1 MTSAVTARFG
11 AIAEPLANAR
21 GSERSPDREGVVSC
35 KGTPPRGRRP
45 RAPRA
50 RPVWAAAVLLAA
62 AWAMASGQNA
72 GAPIHF
78 VYRPIDF
85 KLDSCETPQRHAPE
99 TMAGGVALFDY
110 NNDGYL
116 DIFFTNGADIRTL
129 KKTSPKYSNR
139 LFEND
144 GKGNFKDVTAKAGL
158 AGVGF
163 DGGVAI
169 GDYDNDGYEDIFV
182 GGVHGNRLYHNN
194 GDGTF
199 TDVTAKAGL
208 NRPDAQYGPLWSVGG
223 AWVDV
228 NNDGLL
234 DLFVVNYL
242 AWDIDTEPAC
252 EAGPGQLDY
261 CHPKFYKPTPNQLF
275 LNNGDGTFRD
285 VSAESG
291 IRAHPGKGMG
301 VGVADYDLDG
311 LMDLFVSN
319 DKMDNSF
326 FHNKGGA
333 KFEEIAFDVGVALAE
348 DGKFISGMGVDF
360 RDLDNDGL
368 PDIAFVALDHET
380 FPLFRN
386 LGKRGFADITGS
398 SGMARLSAPMAG
410 YSPTI
415 ADFDNDGWKDI
426 FVTRGHVQ
434 SLGYASKVQVE
445 QANTVFR
452 NLGGA
457 RFEALTAEA
466 GLTAQTASRH
476 RGSAVGDLN
485 GDGRLDV
492 VVTALAAPAELWFN
506 DSAGGGH
513 WLEFDLQGTVSNR
526 DGIGARI
533 KVTAG
538 GKVQYNHVSFAAGY
552 ASSSAGPTHFGLG
565 TAKSADVVEIHW
577 PSGVTQEL
585 KNVAGDRVVK
595 VKEPK
600 R

>member
-1 MTSAVTARFG
+1 VSG
-11 AIAEPLANAR
+11 APIP
-21 GSERSPDREGVVSC
+21 
-35 KGTPPRGRRP
+35 GRLI
-45 RAPRA
+45 
-50 RPVWAAAVLLAA
+50 WAAAVTLAA
-62 AWAMASGQNA
+62 VWALASGQNTP
-72 GAPIHF
+72 APIHF

-85 KLDSCETPQRHAPE
+85 RLESCETPQRHAPE
-99 TMAGGVALFDY
+99 TMAGGVAVFDY

-116 DIFFTNGADIRTL
+116 DIFFTNGADIQTL
-129 KKTSPKYSNR
+129 KKDSPKYSNR

-144 GKGNFKDVTAKAGL
+144 GKGNFKDVTVKAGL

-163 DGGVAI
+163 DNGVAI
-169 GDYDNDGYEDIFV
+169 GDYDNDGYKDIFV

-199 TDVTAKAGL
+199 TDVTAKAL
-208 NRPDAQYGPLWSVGG
+208 PPAARKPDSQYGPLWSVGG
-223 AWVDV
+223 AWLDV

-242 AWDIDTEPAC
+242 AWDIQTEPSC
-252 EAGPGQLDY
+252 EAGPGKLDY
-261 CHPKFYKPTPNQLF
+261 CHPKFYKATPNQLF

-285 VSAESG
+285 ISAESG

-311 LMDLFVSN
+311 LMDIFVAN
-319 DKMDNSF
+319 DKVENSL
-326 FHNKGGA
+326 FHNLGKG
-333 KFEEIAFDVGVALAE
+333 KFQETAFDAGVALE
-348 DGKFISGMGVDF
+348 ENGRFISGMGVDF

-368 PDIAFVALDHET
+368 PDIAFVALENET

-386 LGKRGFADITGS
+386 LGKRGFGDITGS
-398 SGMARLSAPMAG
+398 SGMARLSVSMAG

-434 SLGYASKVQVE
+434 SLGYASRVQVE
-445 QANTVFR
+445 QPNTVFR
-452 NLGGA
+452 NIPGSMPGNPGGI

-466 GLTAQTASRH
+466 GLIAQPPSRH

-492 VVTALAAPAELWFN
+492 VVTAISAPAEVWLN
-506 DSAGGGH
+506 DSPGGGH
-513 WLEFDLQGTVSNR
+513 WLAFELQGTKSNR

-538 GKVQYNHVSFAAGY
+538 GAVQYSHVSFAAGY

-565 TAKSADVVEIHW
+565 ASKSADLVEIRW
-577 PSGVTQEL
+577 PSGITQEL
-585 KNVAGDRVVK
+585 RNVSADRVVK
-595 VKEPK
+595 IKEPAK
-600 R
+600 

>member
-1 MTSAVTARFG
+1 MSRL
-11 AIAEPLANAR
+11 PH
-21 GSERSPDREGVVSC
+21 
-35 KGTPPRGRRP
+35 
-45 RAPRA
+45 RAHT
-50 RPVWAAAVLLAA
+50 V
-62 AWAMASGQNA
+62 WAMAVFLAALWAIASGQDA
-72 GAPIHF
+72 KAPIHF
-78 VYRPIDF
+78 AFRPIDF
-85 KLDSCETPQRHAPE
+85 QLESCETPRRHAPE
-99 TMAGGVALFDY
+99 TMAGGVAVFDY

-116 DIFFTNGADIRTL
+116 DVFFANGADIQTL
-129 KKTSPKYSNR
+129 KKSSPKYSNR

-158 AGVGF
+158 AGTGF
-163 DGGVAI
+163 DNGVAI
-169 GDYDNDGYEDIFV
+169 GDYDNDGYKDIFV

-208 NRPDAQYGPLWSVGG
+208 NQPDSQYGPLWSVGG
-223 AWVDV
+223 AWLDV

-242 AWDIDTEPAC
+242 AWDFATEPAC
-252 EAGPGQLDY
+252 EVAPGKLDY

-285 VSAESG
+285 ISAESG

-301 VGVADYDLDG
+301 VGIADYDLDG
-311 LMDLFVSN
+311 WMDLFVAN
-319 DKMDNSF
+319 DKMDNSL
-326 FHNKGGA
+326 FHNQGGA
-333 KFEEIAFDVGVALAE
+333 KFREVAFDAGVALTE
-348 DGKFISGMGVDF
+348 NGQFISGMGVDF

-368 PDIAFVALDHET
+368 PDIAFVALENET

-386 LGKRGFADITGS
+386 LGKGGFAEVTGA
-398 SGMARLSAPMAG
+398 SGMARLSVSMAG

-434 SLGYASKVQVE
+434 SLGYASRVQVE
-445 QANTVFR
+445 QPNTVFR

-457 RFEALTAEA
+457 RFQALTAEA
-466 GLTAQTASRH
+466 GLTARPPGRH

-492 VVTALAAPAELWFN
+492 VATAIAAPAELWFN
-506 DSAGGGH
+506 DSPGGGH
-513 WLEFDLQGTVSNR
+513 WLEFDLHGTRSNR
-526 DGIGARI
+526 DAIGARI

-538 GKVQYNHVSFAAGY
+538 GAVQYNHVSFAAGY
-552 ASSSAGPTHFGLG
+552 GSSSAGPTHFGLG
-565 TAKSADVVEIHW
+565 ASKAADLVEIRW

-585 KNVAGDRVVK
+585 RNVAADRVVK
-595 VKEPK
+595 LQEPK
-600 R
+600 

>member
-1 MTSAVTARFG
+1 MKSVPILIASAGLLTA
-11 AIAEPLANAR
+11 
-21 GSERSPDREGVVSC
+21 
-35 KGTPPRGRRP
+35 
-45 RAPRA
+45 
-50 RPVWAAAVLLAA
+50 VWAV
-62 AWAMASGQNA
+62 ASGPNA
-72 GAPIHF
+72 ESPIHF
-78 VYRPIDF
+78 VYHAIDF
-85 KLDSCETPQRHAPE
+85 RLESCETPRRHAPE
-99 TMAGGVALFDY
+99 TMAGGVAVFDY
-110 NNDGYL
+110 NNDGYP
-116 DIFFTNGADIRTL
+116 DIFFTNGADIQTL
-129 KKTSPKYSNR
+129 KKTSPKYFNR

-158 AGVGF
+158 AGTGF
-163 DGGVAI
+163 DTGVAI

-182 GGVHGNRLYHNN
+182 GGVHGNHLYHNN

-208 NRPDAQYGPLWSVGG
+208 DRPDSQYGPLWSVGG

-252 EAGPGQLDY
+252 EAAPGKLDY
-261 CHPKFYKPTPNQLF
+261 CHPKFYKATANQLF

-285 VSAESG
+285 ISAESG

-301 VGVADYDLDG
+301 VGIADYDLDG
-311 LMDLFVSN
+311 LMDIFVTN
-319 DKMDNSF
+319 DKMENSL
-326 FHNKGGA
+326 FHNKGGS
-333 KFEEIAFDVGVALAE
+333 KFEEIAFEAGVALAE

-360 RDLDNDGL
+360 RDIDNDGL
-368 PDIAFVALDHET
+368 PDIAFVALDNET

-386 LGKRGFADITGS
+386 LGKGGFADITGV
-398 SGMARLSAPMAG
+398 SGMARLSLPMAG

-415 ADFDNDGWKDI
+415 ADFDNDGWKDM

-434 SLGYASKVQVE
+434 SLGYASRVPVE
-445 QANTVFR
+445 QPNTVFR

-457 RFEALTAEA
+457 RFQALTEEA
-466 GLTAQTASRH
+466 GLTAQPPSRH

-492 VVTALAAPAELWFN
+492 VVTAIGAPAEIWIN
-506 DSAGGGH
+506 DSPGARH
-513 WLEFDLQGTVSNR
+513 WIEFQLQGTKSNR

-533 KVTAG
+533 KVSAG
-538 GKVQYNHVSFAAGY
+538 GTVQYNHVSFAAGY

-565 TAKSADVVEIHW
+565 ASKSADAVEIRW
-577 PSGVTQEL
+577 PSGILQEL
-585 KNVAGDRVVK
+585 RNVAADRVVK
-595 VKEPK
+595 VKEPTK
-600 R
+600 